1 MNHSKEINNLFSNFD
16 RTFLELYLSFVESIN
31 IQLIDDEQY
40 IIKNKKE
47 ILFINIELRILDLLK
62 LGITDNKNISS
73 FLSITLQIIL

>member
-16 RTFLELYLSFVESIN
+16 RTFLELYLNFVESIN